1 MAAGLKSPKARLKI
15 DGVMTNVVANFVI
28 PEDAGWAQLKDRYK
42 KVVAL
47 WPAPEQRP
55 TALGMGGTGQGQAA
69 AGLRATGRTGATGT
83 QPPRQAQKFSFRA
96 VLYQHLHDLLFTN
109 HLGCHSNPPYF

>member
-47 WPAPEQRP
+47 WPA
-55 TALGMGGTGQGQAA
+55 AGTGNGPVWAGTVQGQGPGPPEYSLTATK
-69 AGLRATGRTGATGT
+69 AGSEAR
-83 QPPRQAQKFSFRA
+83 F
-96 VLYQHLHDLLFTN
+96 
-109 HLGCHSNPPYF
+109 